1 MVNAYWPFKSD
12 SRPDPQVMA
21 GTELLMVMLRFHWED
36 CAPALLES
44 RAITM
49 KELVPLG
56 PVGVPVMCPEE
67 SMLNPA
73 ARLPPLTVSVTVP
86 APPEVAT
93 VWLYAV
99 PCVPAGSE
107 VVVTDGGG
115 VTLMVTDA
123 DVVESAAEVA
133 VTVAVPA
140 LPDMGAL

>member
-1 MVNAYWPFKSD
+1 V
-12 SRPDPQVMA
+12 
-21 GTELLMVMLRFHWED
+21 
-36 CAPALLES
+36 S
-44 RAITM
+44 RAITV
-49 KELVPLG
+49 KALVPLG

-73 ARLPPLTVSVTVP
+73 ARLPLLTVSVTVP

-123 DVVESAAEVA
+123 DVVESDAEVA

-140 LPDMGAL
+140 LPDVGAL

>member
-1 MVNAYWPFKSD
+1 MDVPAAVVMAIHPRLSPPTEYELLALFMGTFVSTAPLLLTS
-12 SRPDPQVMA
+12 SRP
-21 GTELLMVMLRFHWED
+21 TTR
-36 CAPALLES
+36 S
-44 RAITM
+44 
-49 KELVPLG
+49 
-56 PVGVPVMCPEE
+56 MCPAP
-67 SMLNPA
+67 SA
-73 ARLPPLTVSVTVP
+73 STVPPSVP

-93 VWLYAV
+93 VWLYAG